1 MHGMSSNATTEKTDM
16 KTLKRAI
23 VSLMN
28 YAKKYVAILII
39 ALVFSAVSAVLAVLG
54 PHYISDL
61 TAEITNGI
69 KAPKMSAETA
79 MSQMADKDESAK
91 MPENA
96 DMSNMPET
104 AKMTEKAEAS
114 KGMDMSKL
122 PKDIK
127 MKDIPK
133 AMRDF
138 LPTID
143 IDLSAVNKIGFILV
157 AIYGLSMILNY
168 IQSFI
173 LNLVASKIGK
183 MMRTDITA
191 KINRMPLRYFD
202 RHNFGDTLSRV
213 TNDVDSV
220 TQSLNMNVG
229 TLVSAVAT
237 LIGCIVMMFYT
248 EWRMAFTAIGAS
260 VIGFVLMG
268 AIMSKSQKYFSAR
281 QNSLANVNGH
291 VEEYYAGQNIV
302 RAYNAE
308 KRNLKEFR
316 KNNEE
321 LRKNTFKAEF
331 LSGLIMPLM
340 SFIGNFGYVAVCV
353 VGAVLAFKGVF
364 GFEVVVAFMIYI
376 RIFTSPL
383 GQIGSGFAGLQS
395 AAAAGQRVLEF
406 LNEEEL
412 SDESE
417 KTTVL
422 KDVSGEVT
430 FKNVHFGYLEGKT
443 VIENFSKEIK
453 PGQKV
458 AIVGPTG
465 AGKTTIVNLL
475 MRFYEVLSGDILID
489 GVSLKDIKRENVHN
503 LFGMVLQDTW
513 LFEGTVRDNL
523 TYGRKDVSD
532 GELYDICCRCG
543 LKHFIDTLPFRFDT
557 VLSDNVAVSA
567 GQKQLLTIA
576 RAMVEDA
583 PLLILDEATSSVDT
597 RTELKIQKAMNELTE
612 NRTSFVIAHRLST
625 VRDADLIIYMSGGDI
640 LESGTHKELMAKEGL
655 YANLYNSQFVGA
667 V

>member
-1 MHGMSSNATTEKTDM
+1 MHGMSSNGSNEKTDM

-79 MSQMADKDESAK
+79 MSQMADKETNAK

-96 DMSNMPET
+96 DMSKMPEN

-229 TLVSAVAT
+229 TRVSAVAT

-248 EWRMAFTAIGAS
+248 EWRMALTAIGAS

-395 AAAAGQRVLEF
+395 AAAAGERVLEF